1 MVDRNQDSEKESSA
15 TSDAGAE
22 PTGTG
27 DLPGEFLAEDLA
39 EAPEYEVA
47 ADETEAEELS
57 DPDDG
62 SDEVSDEEQ
71 LEEATA
77 VAAVAPSSRP
87 KRREVAKKDAPTS
100 RRRSATVKGHHRA
113 TPAQFVRESADEL
126 RKVIW
131 PTGVQVRQYFSV
143 VLIFVLV
150 IIAFVGVLDLL
161 FGMALLKLLG

>member
-1 MVDRNQDSEKESSA
+1 MVDRDQDSEKESSA

-87 KRREVAKKDAPTS
+87 KRREVAKKDAPPAVAVRPRSRGTIVR
-100 RRRSATVKGHHRA
+100 RRRSSCVSR
-113 TPAQFVRESADEL
+113 
-126 RKVIW
+126 
-131 PTGVQVRQYFSV
+131 PTNCAR
-143 VLIFVLV
+143 
-150 IIAFVGVLDLL
+150 
-161 FGMALLKLLG
+161 